1 MGGRG
6 IWSVDDVS
14 CTSFSTTKP
23 EKVEKEDDGE
33 LPSVAEF
40 MDKWPEE
47 AEQGNIFPSSA
58 K

>member
-1 MGGRG
+1 M
-6 IWSVDDVS
+6 S

-47 AEQGNIFPSSA
+47 AEQGNTFPSSA